1 MHYLLDDYLG
11 SVFASN
17 SKLFHFEVFQLVLV
31 VLVLMLD
38 LLVALQMLALVHLAL
53 GWMTSNQQTSIV
65 DR

>member
-1 MHYLLDDYLG
+1 MHYLLEDYLG
-11 SVFASN
+11 SVFALN
-17 SKLFHFEVFQLVLV
+17 SGFNFEVFQLVLV

-53 GWMTSNQQTSIV
+53 GWMTSNQKTSIV